1 MISSFSFAIF
11 YSLLGI
17 GLSHP
22 RKLLP
27 SVPQIDLFDG
37 LGDEN
42 HYHENEN
49 EDEKRDGYQDVLSEV
64 GEDQGDEG
72 PTNDLLP

>member
-1 MISSFSFAIF
+1 MISTFSFAIF

-37 LGDEN
+37 HGDEN
-42 HYHENEN
+42 HYHEN